1 MKQIYKKLLAAALGV
16 SMLLSMVGCGQSDTS
31 EQTQTDSEQTQA
43 ANENEAKVLTIV
55 TAKELDSLTTLTM
68 NKENNIA
75 CGLVYE
81 TLVAYEDGKLFP
93 NWPRNGDG
101 MRQILSLPLS
111 FVRMLLLQMEPL
123 LMRKA

>member
-55 TAKELDSLTTLTM
+55 TAKELDNLTTLRRIISPAVWSMRLWLPTR
-68 NKENNIA
+68 
-75 CGLVYE
+75 
-81 TLVAYEDGKLFP
+81 TGKLFP

-111 FVRMLLLQMEPL
+111 SVRMLLLQMEPL